1 MSKKLTRSL
10 NDKMVAGVAA
20 GLANYFQLEVTWVR
34 IAFVLAT
41 FFGGGGLWIY
51 IILWIAVPE
60 NHYFSEIN
68 NQKQTFDDSV
78 FNIKKQNRQKEKIN
92 GSLIGG
98 LIMIALGSYFLLDE
112 FEIIPNWFNI
122 GKLWPLI
129 FVFIGLS
136 ILFKG
141 VKQEA
146 ASSEFDTSNFKKTV
160 EPEPVTPVEET
171 PDIVANNI
179 ENDPQNK
186 NNETL

>member
-1 MSKKLTRSL
+1 MSKKLTRNL
-10 NDKMVAGVAA
+10 NDKMLAGVAA
-20 GLANYFQLEVTWVR
+20 GLAEYFQLEVTWVR

-60 NHYFSEIN
+60 NSFSAVYEPQAHN
-68 NQKQTFDDSV
+68 DSI
-78 FNIKKQNRQKEKIN
+78 FSNLKKHKNSKEKIN
-92 GSLIGG
+92 GNLIGG
-98 LIMIALGSYFLLDE
+98 LILIALGSYFLLDE
-112 FEIIPNWFNI
+112 FNIIPDWFNI

-141 VKQEA
+141 AKQEA
-146 ASSEFDTSNFKKTV
+146 ASKEFDTSDFKKTT
-160 EPEPVTPVEET
+160 EPEPIKPEET
-171 PDIVANNI
+171 QPTT
-179 ENDPQNK
+179 EPENK